1 MKNRRSSIT
10 FGILFAIWGLIL
22 AWQYFEHQRVVESTG
37 QSLIGRA
44 VDISTSVGVVIR
56 SQRRFS
62 GIVTLDRLESALAE
76 LVQSEDLNGV
86 SLLNT
91 QGEILA
97 SSGVP
102 PHAGLDQLEGEGQIW
117 SDESVSIVNFID
129 LGLAPTEE
137 EEEGTSPTIV
147 MSSSAVQEE
156 FRNQFSR
163 RRRRDPSEEEKP
175 DREKPST
182 LNSSVP
188 STTGDT
194 NRIRRGRNGR
204 RPLIDPSRFQEL
216 LKTQSLHRFA
226 LVLPT
231 QSIQQ
236 TMKSDRLYRIAVAAL
251 AFLAL
256 SGSALTWKSVVQSS
270 QLQLR
275 LVRAKELN
283 EYLQEMNLAAA
294 GLAHE
299 TRNPLN
305 LIRGMAQMI
314 SKTPDTS
321 ENVRERSQQITQ
333 EVDRVTDQLN
343 DFINYSK
350 PRETRI
356 TPVDLES
363 ICRDVMRT
371 LSPDIED
378 KSIQWHIS
386 GPNSMVDAD
395 EQMLRQVLF
404 NLLLN
409 ATQVVD
415 EKGTIRIQIQT
426 SGPKNAILEIQD
438 DGPGVAEGIQ
448 ADIFKPYFTSHDRG
462 TGLGL
467 AIVHQIVLAHDWD
480 IDYIDANPSGAIFR
494 ISRLVLSNR
503 SRT

>member
-1 MKNRRSSIT
+1 MKNPRSSIT
-10 FGILFAIWGLIL
+10 FGILIGIWGLIL
-22 AWQYFEHQRVVESTG
+22 VWQYFEHQRVVESAR
-37 QSLIGRA
+37 QALIGRA

-76 LVQSEDLNGV
+76 LVRSEDLNGV

-91 QGEILA
+91 QGEIVA
-97 SSGVP
+97 ASGVP
-102 PHAGLDQLEGEGQIW
+102 PHTGLDQLEAEGQIW
-117 SDESVSIVNFID
+117 SEKSVSIVNFVD
-129 LGLAPTEE
+129 LGQVSTD
-137 EEEGTSPTIV
+137 EEEGSSPIIV
-147 MSSSAVQEE
+147 LSSSAVQEE

-163 RRRRDPSEEEKP
+163 RRRRDPSEETKP
-175 DREKPST
+175 DRENSPNLSSSLPS
-182 LNSSVP
+182 SA
-188 STTGDT
+188 GDT

-204 RPLIDPSRFQEL
+204 RPLIDPDRLQEL

-236 TMKSDRLYRIAVAAL
+236 TMESDRWYRLAVAAL

-256 SGSALTWKSVVQSS
+256 GGSALTWKSVVQSS

-314 SKTPDTS
+314 SKTPETS
-321 ENVRERSQQITQ
+321 EKVRERSQQITQ

-356 TPVDLES
+356 TPVDLKS

-386 GPNSMVDAD
+386 GPNSKIDAD

-404 NLLLN
+404 NLLIN
-409 ATQVVD
+409 AAQVVE
-415 EKGTIRIQIQT
+415 EKGTIRIRMETDGQNHAT
-426 SGPKNAILEIQD
+426 LEIQD
-438 DGPGVAEGIQ
+438 DGPGVPNAIQ

-480 IDYIDANPSGAIFR
+480 IDYIDTNPSGATFR
-494 ISRLVLSNR
+494 VSRLVLSNR